1 MYAITMWSEYIGL
14 RQDAI
19 LLKQGKV
26 GALVVALTIH
36 QPNIN
41 ILSFLSYSE
50 REKWNLTIH
59 KF

>member
-1 MYAITMWSEYIGL
+1 MGQRL
-14 RQDAI
+14 DAI
-19 LLKQGKV
+19 LLKQRKV

-41 ILSFLSYSE
+41 ILSSLSYSE
-50 REKWNLTIH
+50 REKLKLTIH